1 MIQLKCYQSVDDQQ
15 ANINPVFLDLYDVEP
30 IKLTLSIEDITN
42 ADASSVFSKQ
52 FKVPASRNNNEFFL
66 NAFEIDGIDFDVT
79 TKKPAEILVDGAEFR
94 QGHIRLQK
102 IFTNADKDRID
113 YELLFLGETR
123 DFSSVIGDAR
133 MCDLNLDT
141 IAPIGNTY
149 TMAEV
154 EESWKAYP
162 STVDIA
168 GTSITPSTT
177 NGYSD
182 GDVIFPLVD
191 HGALYNEDGTPA
203 TGFNQIALG
212 PANSG
217 AFNHHNHPIS
227 ATRFKPMI
235 RAKYIID
242 QIFANAG
249 YSYESDF
256 FDTDLFK
263 QIYVSAFGN
272 NANISIEIEQSTA
285 LSFNAYDNFNQNSG
299 NLTLTQIF
307 QNPGGNFSPYQGS
320 PYFGSTFSVAAPSTV
335 GGAYYTF
342 NAHAYYEGYDE
353 NSDGSQ
359 FPVFARLVMIRR
371 RAGVGTVVA
380 RTTGFNAQTR
390 NLTFDTRVTTSVW
403 NAAVDTLQT
412 GDVLTLA
419 VEPDFGSP
427 QNEIVNNAMW
437 ECVASPGGYYPARDL
452 DCDYKQVDFIKDILT
467 SFRLVLAPKNGKPNT
482 FIIEPWQDYI
492 GSGTTYDWS
501 KKLCEEKDMVIEPLF
516 NTQSETI
523 EFTLTAD
530 TDWINDFHQKDF
542 NKVHGFLRYDSNNEL
557 LKGKRDIKVSYSPT
571 PVYQI
576 EQYVSGQHPA
586 PEFII
591 PYTHKHENEGPV
603 TQHQPIKPITRLL
616 FYNGLQPITDSNN
629 YWFSSGMT
637 VDSSGSGGY
646 EWWPLMSM
654 YSEWVANAGPTETSV
669 KLEWSNDIRYF
680 NPIANYNEIGNT
692 LYDQYWSRYINSL
705 YNKFSR
711 RVTAYFTLNNVDLQ
725 YFSFDDIIFVNGKYY
740 RPEKIID
747 VQIGATTEVQVQLI
761 TLKDQRPIWLNE
773 PLTGFS
779 VATFN
784 NNCAGSQGSIQI
796 TTNGTP
802 NFTWELVDSGAT
814 GVHNATAGQAPYTF
828 IITAPVGVDTLI
840 VTDSLGRT
848 AEIQVEVP
856 ASTATPITATSIKV
870 DPTICSGDESLC
882 NGGIVVSPIGGSGN
896 YTVTW
901 TDPSIPDGANP
912 TNLCEGIYAY
922 QVIDNVTGC
931 ESAFYEVRLECNA
944 PGPTAWKLQSCTQPA
959 DPGHPNATRYTVL
972 DPSLIP
978 PAPLTQLQPGMVLD
992 DGDDADQYGPCY
1004 EVIGYEYTEV
1014 PNFNYVAVFDNCATC
1029 AGGVQTYTY
1038 EYELCSDPTTIG
1050 IASTA
1055 FNTWAYGTVVKL
1067 EESDVCVVI
1076 RFPSTL
1082 TPNAVINDSASY
1094 ENCDA
1099 CNGITPPALQVCHTI
1114 TATTAISYTYEFDNQ
1129 SYIGNLGANQVA
1141 AFCAVEGTAA
1151 INSGTGT
1158 IEISENECVSSRSC
1172 TLPSPTICVTN
1183 FGASMAPCI
1192 GGTLDEY
1199 MEGWVDLSA
1208 PTPTDVTFRLVVG
1221 WLEGLNGNCSNVQ
1234 YIQDLY
1240 VDIEAGQSY
1249 GLLTCNNGAP
1259 FISSSGATICS
1270 VQLIETPYPE
1280 CNTPEIC
1287 NEYTIGGFDIGE
1299 TIYLDCDGIQQTA
1312 SYNGPAASG
1321 FDAETFCATEIVEVV
1336 SGSQPSLNG
1345 PCPY

>member
-1 MIQLKCYQSVDDQQ
+1 MIQLKVYQSVADQQ
-15 ANINPVFLDLYDVEP
+15 AKLNPVFLDLYDVEP

-52 FKVPASRNNNEFFL
+52 FKVPATRDNNEFFL

-102 IFTNADKDRID
+102 IFTNNDKDRID

-123 DFSSVIGDAR
+123 DFSSIIGDAR
-133 MCDLNLDT
+133 MCDLNLDA
-141 IAPIGNTY
+141 IAPLGNSY

-168 GTSITPSTT
+168 GNPITPSST
-177 NGYSD
+177 NGYAN

-191 HGALYNEDGTPA
+191 HGALYDEDGAPLP
-203 TGFNQIALG
+203 GFNQIALG
-212 PANSG
+212 PAESG
-217 AFNHHNHPIS
+217 AFNHQNHPIS

-235 RAKYIID
+235 RAKHIID
-242 QIFANAG
+242 EIFANAG

-285 LSFNAYDNFNQNSG
+285 LSFYAYDNFNQSSG
-299 NLTLTQIF
+299 NLTLTQTF
-307 QNPGGNFSPYQGS
+307 QNPGGNYSPYQSS
-320 PYFGSTFSVAAPSTV
+320 PYFGSTFSVTSSSTTT
-335 GGAYYTF
+335 ADPDNLRYYIF
-342 NAHAYYEGYDE
+342 NSHAFYEGYDE
-353 NSDGSQ
+353 NSDGSRY
-359 FPVFARLVMIRR
+359 PV
-371 RAGVGTVVA
+371 VGQLQIVRHRVGEAEKIVA
-380 RTTGFNAQTR
+380 RTTGFFGQTR

-403 NAAVDTLQT
+403 NAEQDTLEAL
-412 GDVLTLA
+412 DVLTLRLDSDNPYY
-419 VEPDFGSP
+419 ET
-427 QNEIVNNAMW
+427 VNNVMW
-437 ECVASPGGYYPARDL
+437 ECTASPGGYYPARDL

-523 EFTLTAD
+523 EFNLTAD

-542 NKVHGFLRYDSNNEL
+542 NRTHGFLRYDSNNEL

-576 EQYVSGQHPA
+576 EQFVSGNHPA

-591 PYTHKHENEGPV
+591 PFMHKHENDGPV
-603 TQHQPIKPITRLL
+603 TQHQPIKPKTRLL
-616 FYNGLQPITDSNN
+616 FYNGLQPITDSQN
-629 YWFSSGMT
+629 YWFSQDMS
-637 VDSSGSGGY
+637 VDSGGGGGY
-646 EWWPLMSM
+646 EWWPLVSM
-654 YSEWVANAGPTETSV
+654 YSEWVANAGPTEESV

-680 NPIANYNEIGNT
+680 NPTANYNQLGNT
-692 LYDQYWSRYINSL
+692 LYDQFWSRYINSL
-705 YNKFSR
+705 YNKFTR

-747 VQIGATTEVQVQLI
+747 VQVGATTEVQVKLI

-814 GVHNATAGQAPYTF
+814 GVYTAPVGQAPYTF
-828 IITAPVGVDTLI
+828 TIDAPVGIDTLI

-848 AEIQVEVP
+848 AQIQVEVP
-856 ASTATPITATSIKV
+856 ASTATPITATSIKG
-870 DPTICSGDESLC
+870 DPTICSGDEGLC
-882 NGGIVVSPIGGSGN
+882 NGSILVAPIGGSGD
-896 YTVTW
+896 YTITW

-912 TNLCEGIYAY
+912 TNLCEDTYAY

-931 ESAFYEVRLECNA
+931 ESAFYEVVLECQGQTTDIWKVESCTSPGGYRYVFSTPVGTSCVNPQNA
-944 PGPTAWKLQSCTQPA
+944 PLQIGQVVH
-959 DPGHPNATRYTVL
+959 DEVN
-972 DPSLIP
+972 P
-978 PAPLTQLQPGMVLD
+978 PALE
-992 DGDDADQYGPCY
+992 GPCY
-1004 EVIGYEYTEV
+1004 TVIGKEYTEL
-1014 PNFNYVAVFDNCATC
+1014 PNLCYDAIFETC
-1029 AGGVQTYTY
+1029 ESCLGTETYAY

-1055 FNTWAYGTVVKL
+1055 LNNWAYGTVVKL
-1067 EESDVCVVI
+1067 EGSDICVVI

-1082 TPNAVINDSASY
+1082 TPNAVINDLAAY

-1114 TATTAISYTYEFDNQ
+1114 TATTAISYEYEFDNQ
-1129 SYIGNLGANQVA
+1129 FYIGNLGANQVA
-1141 AFCAVEGTAA
+1141 AFCAVEGSVS

-1158 IEISENECVSSRSC
+1158 ITASGNKCVSPNTCRLTPPPSTCNCITVDVLNSQINDGGDLDLYYIINDCAGGSRDVN
-1172 TLPSPTICVTN
+1172 LAQTIGLVDGNSTY
-1183 FGASMAPCI
+1183 FGLC
-1192 GGTLDEY
+1192 
-1199 MEGWVDLSA
+1199 SA
-1208 PTPTDVTFRLVVG
+1208 PTI
-1221 WLEGLNGNCSNVQ
+1221 SN
-1234 YIQDLY
+1234 LFK
-1240 VDIEAGQSY
+1240 Y
-1249 GLLTCNNGAP
+1249 GVNGAP
-1259 FISSSGATICS
+1259 FLGGPGMNI
-1270 VQLIETPYPE
+1270 TPNGTA
-1280 CNTPEIC
+1280 CT
-1287 NEYTIGGFDIGE
+1287 
-1299 TIYLDCDGIQQTA
+1299 LDGDCIPVT
-1312 SYNGPAASG
+1312 
-1321 FDAETFCATEIVEVV
+1321 
-1336 SGSQPSLNG
+1336 
-1345 PCPY
+1345 

>member
-1 MIQLKCYQSVDDQQ
+1 MIQLKVYQSVDDQQ
-15 ANINPVFLDLYDVEP
+15 ANLNPVFLDLYDVEP

-102 IFTNADKDRID
+102 IFTNNDKDRID

-123 DFSSVIGDAR
+123 DFSSIIGDAR
-133 MCDLNLDT
+133 MCDLNLDA
-141 IAPIGNTY
+141 IAPLGNEY

-162 STVDIA
+162 STIDIA
-168 GTSITPSTT
+168 GNPITPSST
-177 NGYSD
+177 NGYAN
-182 GDVIFPLVD
+182 GDIIFPLVD
-191 HGALYNEDGTPA
+191 HGALYDEDGAPLP
-203 TGFNQIALG
+203 GFNQIALG
-212 PANSG
+212 AANSG
-217 AFNHHNHPIS
+217 AFNHQNHPINKN
-227 ATRFKPMI
+227 RFKPMI

-242 QIFANAG
+242 EIFANAG
-249 YSYESDF
+249 YSYESNF

-272 NANISIEIEQSTA
+272 NANVSIELEQSNA
-285 LSFNAYDNFNQNSG
+285 LSFYAYDNFTQGTG
-299 NLTLTQIF
+299 NLTLTQTF
-307 QNPGGNFSPYQGS
+307 QNPGGYFSPYQSS
-320 PYFGSTFSVAAPSTV
+320 PYFGSTFYVAAGSV
-335 GGAYYTF
+335 VDGAYYTF
-342 NAHAYYEGYDE
+342 NSHAYYEGYNED
-353 NSDGSQ
+353 SDYSRTDVYGQ
-359 FPVFARLVMIRR
+359 LQIVRH
-371 RAGVGTVVA
+371 RAGEAEKIVA
-380 RTTGFNAQTR
+380 RTTGYFRETR

-403 NAAVDTLQT
+403 TAGSDTLDV
-412 GDVLTLA
+412 GDVLTLRL
-419 VEPDFGSP
+419 DNGGSDY
-427 QNEIVNNAMW
+427 EIVNNAMW
-437 ECVASPGGYYPARDL
+437 ECTASPGGYYPARDL
-452 DCDYKQVDFIKDILT
+452 DCDYKQVDFIKDLLT
-467 SFRLVLAPKNGKPNT
+467 SFRLVLAPKTGKPNT

-523 EFTLTAD
+523 EFNLTPD

-542 NKVHGFLRYDSNNEL
+542 NRTHGFLRYDSNNEL
-557 LKGKRDIKVSYSPT
+557 LKGKRDVKVSYSPT

-576 EQYVSGQHPA
+576 EQFVSGQHPA

-591 PYTHKHENEGPV
+591 PYMHKHENDGPTTEQYT
-603 TQHQPIKPITRLL
+603 TQHQPIKPKTRLL

-629 YWFSSGMT
+629 YWYSLGMS
-637 VDSSGSGGY
+637 VDSTGSGGY
-646 EWWPLMSM
+646 QYWPLMSM
-654 YSEWVANAGPTETSV
+654 YSEWVANAGPTEESV

-802 NFTWELVDSGAT
+802 NFTWELVDNGAT
-814 GVHNATAGQAPYTF
+814 GVYNATAGQAPYTF

-856 ASTATPITATSIKV
+856 ASTATPITATSIKSE
-870 DPTICSGDESLC
+870 PTICSGDEGLC
-882 NGGIVVSPIGGSGN
+882 NGSILVAPSGGSGD
-896 YTVTW
+896 YTITW

-912 TNLCEGIYAY
+912 TNLCEGTYAY

-931 ESAFYEVRLECNA
+931 ESAFYEVILRCDA
-944 PGPTAWKLQSCTQPA
+944 PGPIAWKVQSCTQPA
-959 DPGHPNATRYTVL
+959 SPAHPNATRYVTL

-978 PAPLTQLQPGMVLD
+978 PAPLTPLQPGMVID
-992 DGDDADQYGPCY
+992 DGDDADVYGPCY

-1055 FNTWAYGTVVKL
+1055 LNTWAYGTVVKL
-1067 EESDVCVVI
+1067 EESDICVKI

-1082 TPNAVINDSASY
+1082 TPNAVINDLAAY
-1094 ENCDA
+1094 ENCEA

-1114 TATTAISYTYEFDNQ
+1114 TATTDISYTYEFDNQ
-1129 SYIGNLGANQVA
+1129 SYIANLVENQVA

-1151 INSGTGT
+1151 INSGIGT
-1158 IEISENECVSSRSC
+1158 IEISENECVSPRSC
-1172 TLPSPTICVTN
+1172 RLPSPTEYVYTIKPYDPEGGCVL
-1183 FGASMAPCI
+1183 G
-1192 GGTLDEY
+1192 
-1199 MEGWVDLSA
+1199 VSA
-1208 PTPTDVTFRLVVG
+1208 FNWRIR
-1221 WLEGLNGNCSNVQ
+1221 S
-1234 YIQDLY
+1234 
-1240 VDIEAGQSY
+1240 
-1249 GLLTCNNGAP
+1249 
-1259 FISSSGATICS
+1259 
-1270 VQLIETPYPE
+1270 
-1280 CNTPEIC
+1280 
-1287 NEYTIGGFDIGE
+1287 NEYIAIGVTITVNNIDPQAASELFEGVCYQIASRSTYQYEHVAEVD
-1299 TIYLDCDGIQQTA
+1299 TIYDSCETCQNSIPVGNNYRVSDCETGLPWNMSKGNSNFQIGDVIQYEQGVPGFGTIYCGTIESVTWPTGSEDATLANENA
-1312 SYNGPAASG
+1312 SY
-1321 FDAETFCATEIVEVV
+1321 FCGDDIH
-1336 SGSQPSLNG
+1336 
-1345 PCPY
+1345 CFI

>member
-1 MIQLKCYQSVDDQQ
+1 MIQLKVYQSVADQQ
-15 ANINPVFLDLYDVEP
+15 AKLNPVFLDLYDVEP

-52 FKVPASRNNNEFFL
+52 FKVPATRDNNEFFL

-102 IFTNADKDRID
+102 IFTNNDKDRID

-133 MCDLNLDT
+133 MCDLNLDA
-141 IAPIGNTY
+141 IAPIGDEY

-162 STVDIA
+162 STIDIA
-168 GTSITPSTT
+168 GNPITPSIT
-177 NGYSD
+177 NGYAN
-182 GDVIFPLVD
+182 GDIIFPLVD
-191 HGALYNEDGTPA
+191 HGALYNDEGEPLV
-203 TGFNQIALG
+203 GFPQIALG
-212 PANSG
+212 PNSSSSTG
-217 AFNHHNHPIS
+217 AFNHHQDPIS
-227 ATRFKPMI
+227 PTRFIPMI
-235 RAKYIID
+235 RAKHIID
-242 QIFANAG
+242 EIFANAG
-249 YSYESDF
+249 YSYESTF

-285 LSFNAYDNFNQNSG
+285 LSFYAYDNFNQSSG
-299 NLTLTQIF
+299 NLTLTQTF
-307 QNPGGNFSPYQGS
+307 QNPGGNYSPYQSS
-320 PYFGSTFSVAAPSTV
+320 PYFGSTFSVTSSSTTT
-335 GGAYYTF
+335 ADPDNLRYYIF
-342 NAHAYYEGYDE
+342 NSHAFYEGYDE
-353 NSDGSQ
+353 NSDGSRY
-359 FPVFARLVMIRR
+359 PVVGQLQIVRHRG
-371 RAGVGTVVA
+371 GVEKIVA
-380 RTTGFNAQTR
+380 RTTGFFGQTR

-403 NAAVDTLQT
+403 DAAVDTLEA
-412 GDVLTLA
+412 GDVLTLRLDSGNPYY
-419 VEPDFGSP
+419 ET
-427 QNEIVNNAMW
+427 VNNVMW
-437 ECVASPGGYYPARDL
+437 ECTASPGGYYPARDL

-523 EFTLTAD
+523 EFNLTAD

-542 NKVHGFLRYDSNNEL
+542 NRTHGFLRYDSNNEL
-557 LKGKRDIKVSYSPT
+557 LKGKRDVKVSYAPT

-576 EQYVSGQHPA
+576 EQFVSGNHPA

-591 PYTHKHENEGPV
+591 PFMHKHENDGPV
-603 TQHQPIKPITRLL
+603 TQHQPIKPKTRLL
-616 FYNGLQPITDSNN
+616 FYNGLQPITDPKN
-629 YWFSSGMT
+629 YWYSDDMS
-637 VDSSGSGGY
+637 VDSGASGGY
-646 EWWPLMSM
+646 EYWPLVSM
-654 YSEWVANAGPTETSV
+654 YSEWVANAGPTEESV

-680 NPIANYNEIGNT
+680 NPTANYNQLGNT

-747 VQIGATTEVQVQLI
+747 VQVGATTEVQVKLI

-814 GVHNATAGQAPYTF
+814 GVYNATAGQAPYTF
-828 IITAPVGVDTLI
+828 TISAPVGIDTLI

-848 AEIQVEVP
+848 AQIQVEVP
-856 ASTATPITATSIKV
+856 ASTATPITATSIKG
-870 DPTICSGDESLC
+870 DPTICSGDEGLC
-882 NGGIVVSPIGGSGN
+882 NGSILVSPIGGSGD
-896 YTVTW
+896 YTITW

-912 TNLCEGIYAY
+912 TNLCEGQYAY

-931 ESAFYEVRLECNA
+931 ESVFYEVILECNA
-944 PGPTAWKLQSCTQPA
+944 PGPTAWKVQSCTQPA
-959 DPGHPNATRYTVL
+959 DPAHPNATRYTYL
-972 DPSLIP
+972 NPSQNP
-978 PAPLTQLQPGMVLD
+978 PTPLTPLQPGMVID
-992 DGDDADQYGPCY
+992 DGDDADVYGPCY

-1029 AGGVQTYTY
+1029 AGGVQAYAY

-1050 IASTA
+1050 IASTTL
-1055 FNTWAYGTVVKL
+1055 NTWAYGTVVKL
-1067 EESDVCVVI
+1067 EESDICVVI

-1082 TPNAVINDSASY
+1082 TPNAVINDLASY

-1099 CNGITPPALQVCHTI
+1099 CNGITPPALDVCHTI
-1114 TATTAISYTYEFDNQ
+1114 LSETAISYEYEFNNEVYQFD
-1129 SYIGNLGANQVA
+1129 LGADQLV
-1141 AFCAVEGTAA
+1141 AFCATQGTVA
-1151 INSGTGT
+1151 ITSGTGT
-1158 IEISENECVSSRSC
+1158 ITASDNECVSTDSC
-1172 TLPSPTICVTN
+1172 TLPSPTVYNYRISDCETGLSWNMSKGNSN
-1183 FGASMAPCI
+1183 FEI
-1192 GGTLDEY
+1192 GDVIQYQQGVPGSGTIY
-1199 MEGWVDLSA
+1199 CG
-1208 PTPTDVTFRLVVG
+1208 
-1221 WLEGLNGNCSNVQ
+1221 
-1234 YIQDLY
+1234 
-1240 VDIEAGQSY
+1240 
-1249 GLLTCNNGAP
+1249 
-1259 FISSSGATICS
+1259 TITS
-1270 VQLIETPYPE
+1270 VQWPTGFEDATLANE
-1280 CNTPEIC
+1280 NTFYSCGDPIHC
-1287 NEYTIGGFDIGE
+1287 DI
-1299 TIYLDCDGIQQTA
+1299 
-1312 SYNGPAASG
+1312 
-1321 FDAETFCATEIVEVV
+1321 
-1336 SGSQPSLNG
+1336 QP
-1345 PCPY
+1345 